1 MVFQVSMNLLFYTC
15 IYVHLIIRV
24 FPCYQN
30 LKIHDIS
37 NILLSCINIGDAEE
51 PDLAVI
57 PGPLDD
63 NVDEKSTVFYDLE
76 TTGMNLYIHYSLKY
90 VIILF

>member
-1 MVFQVSMNLLFYTC
+1 MDLLFYIC

-30 LKIHDIS
+30 LKIYDIS
-37 NILLSCINIGDAEE
+37 NISLSCINIGNTEE

-63 NVDEKSTVFYDLE
+63 NVDEKSIVLYDLE
-76 TTGMNLYIHYSLKY
+76 TTGLSINFI
-90 VIILF
+90 

>member
-1 MVFQVSMNLLFYTC
+1 MWSMGLLFYTF

-37 NILLSCINIGDAEE
+37 NILMSCINIGDEEE

-63 NVDEKSTVFYDLE
+63 NADEKSIVFYDLE
-76 TTGMNLYIHYSLKY
+76 TTGLSMNSIYTL
-90 VIILF
+90 

>member
-1 MVFQVSMNLLFYTC
+1 MGLLFYTF

-37 NILLSCINIGDAEE
+37 NILMSCINIGDEEE

-63 NVDEKSTVFYDLE
+63 NVDEKSIVLYDLE
-76 TTGMNLYIHYSLKY
+76 TTGLSINFI
-90 VIILF
+90 